1 MDGADVCRTSS
12 RASWRPPDVTCGAAT
27 LDQRWRRR
35 KWRQPRPGAAFS
47 TPIEEWG
54 ARWRP
59 FRFRRPSWMTSF
71 AEPRM
76 RSSKMGAGSGRAAI
90 LLLTPQWG
98 SKRPPYTTFRPLV
111 LTIYTLVRIPVQTQT
126 ETLIFWWNNLS
137 TKPLPEP
144 MLTYHQIGILT
155 FIWGQFHNRYLSHQ
169 SSKLI
174 RKWLIQNFL
183 QISQGPMS

>member
-12 RASWRPPDVTCGAAT
+12 RASRRPPDVIAAVAI
-27 LDQRWRRR
+27 LDSRWRRR
-35 KWRQPRPGAAFS
+35 KWHQPRPGAAFS

-76 RSSKMGAGSGRAAI
+76 RSSKMAAGSGRAAI

-98 SKRPPYTTFRPLV
+98 SKRPPYTTLISCSESRHYLNQCWFSINW
-111 LTIYTLVRIPVQTQT
+111 TIGDKFQ
-126 ETLIFWWNNLS
+126 
-137 TKPLPEP
+137 
-144 MLTYHQIGILT
+144 MLLKFKY
-155 FIWGQFHNRYLSHQ
+155 FHCR
-169 SSKLI
+169 KLI
-174 RKWLIQNFL
+174 WKCRVENTDHFVWVLMCWYSHVRMVSSWLSL
-183 QISQGPMS
+183 Q